1 MLKLKA
7 ERITGDLGVIFHSLR
22 KGATCDEDV
31 EEYANVSGGFNE
43 FYLRFYARYDDIIEV
58 VPVVEGPY
66 RIDEARERMEFILSL
81 TLDYMHDNR
90 YDDYDKSIPKIFVE
104 TYKAAYKKG
113 YDDEHMAAQF

>member
-7 ERITGDLGVIFHSLR
+7 ERITSDLGVVFHSLR

-43 FYLRFYARYDDIIEV
+43 FYLRFYARYDDIVEV

-81 TLDYMHDNR
+81 MLEER
-90 YDDYDKSIPKIFVE
+90 GEVV
-104 TYKAAYKKG
+104 
-113 YDDEHMAAQF
+113 

>member
-7 ERITGDLGVIFHSLR
+7 ERITNDFGVVFHSLR

-31 EEYANVSGGFNE
+31 KEYADVGSGFNE
-43 FYLRFYARYDDIIEV
+43 FYLRFYAWYDDVAEV

-81 TLDYMHDNR
+81 TLEER
-90 YDDYDKSIPKIFVE
+90 GEVV
-104 TYKAAYKKG
+104 
-113 YDDEHMAAQF
+113 

>member
-7 ERITGDLGVIFHSLR
+7 ERIVNDFGVAFHSLR

-31 EEYANVSGGFNE
+31 EEYANVDGGFSE
-43 FYLRFYARYDDIIEV
+43 FYLRFYARCDDVAEV

-81 TLDYMHDNR
+81 TLEER
-90 YDDYDKSIPKIFVE
+90 GEVV
-104 TYKAAYKKG
+104 
-113 YDDEHMAAQF
+113 

>member
-43 FYLRFYARYDDIIEV
+43 FYLRFYARYDDIVEV

-66 RIDEARERMEFILSL
+66 RIDARAYHVSSIVSDMNDLGYEVWDRVPQKVQARLM
-81 TLDYMHDNR
+81 YDNYR
-90 YDDYDKSIPKIFVE
+90 FE
-104 TYKAAYKKG
+104 N
-113 YDDEHMAAQF
+113 